1 MITRRELQDV
11 VVQVNASFE
20 GVLKR
25 LAALEA
31 KEQQEVVVKKPKAK
45 QD

>member
-25 LAALEA
+25 LSCTRG
-31 KEQQEVVVKKPKAK
+31 
-45 QD
+45 

>member
-20 GVLKR
+20 GF
-25 LAALEA
+25 
-31 KEQQEVVVKKPKAK
+31 KATSCTGG
-45 QD
+45 